1 MDDRRASMPESLTIM
16 GIDPGSR
23 ATGFGLVRVD
33 GPRIGYI
40 SSGVI
45 RLKGDD
51 FADRLRLIFDQMS
64 VLLNEHRPR
73 EVAIERVFMHRNAD
87 SALKLGQARAAAICA
102 TFARPVPVHEYAAR
116 EVKQAVTGTGAAEKE
131 QVQMMVKR
139 LLGLQGRLQADAADA
154 LAVALCHAHMRTVR
168 GLTAEEMMGKK
179 RK

>member
-1 MDDRRASMPESLTIM
+1 MPESLTVM

-23 ATGFGLVRVD
+23 ATGFGLVRVR
-33 GPRIGYI
+33 GPSVDYI
-40 SSGVI
+40 ASGVI
-45 RLKGDD
+45 RAKGEN

-64 VLLNEHRPR
+64 LLLAEHRPG

-102 TFARPVPVHEYAAR
+102 TFDRPVPIHEYSAR
-116 EVKQAVTGTGAAEKE
+116 EVKQAVTGTGGAEKE
-131 QVQMMVKR
+131 QVEMMVKR
-139 LLGLQGRLQADAADA
+139 LLGLRGRLQSDAADA

-168 GLTAEEMMGKK
+168 GLTGNEMMGSK